1 MGLTEIGAAAAL
13 LISLYN
19 LWQTSLKSARLKVFV
34 PAVIQ
39 YSSPYTNSN
48 FEVFAIPVTLVNEG
62 AKSGTVLA
70 IELEVTDPRTQA
82 VKRFYA
88 ADFGNWTMTR
98 TRNSAYEP
106 FAPISLPGHGRHTQ
120 TVLFY
125 TRGNEEKPNE
135 IVREV
140 GPYGFRL
147 TLDDGS
153 RGRWRPQVAFTRE
166 LRFYNGAALTEG
178 TLPMFAPD
186 WRSAVGA

>member
-82 VKRFYA
+82 VKRL
-88 ADFGNWTMTR
+88 
-98 TRNSAYEP
+98 S
-106 FAPISLPGHGRHTQ
+106 
-120 TVLFY
+120 
-125 TRGNEEKPNE
+125 
-135 IVREV
+135 
-140 GPYGFRL
+140 
-147 TLDDGS
+147 
-153 RGRWRPQVAFTRE
+153 
-166 LRFYNGAALTEG
+166 
-178 TLPMFAPD
+178 
-186 WRSAVGA
+186 